1 MLISKAKRDGMRS
14 AKTLAMKPNKLLLLG
29 LGIALPALAA
39 RLARSAAG
47 AGYSAITHE
56 DPPKNPAHPLVKWN
70 EAILWTVFSGA
81 VGGLA
86 QLVAQ
91 RWLAK
96 TSVPAEGY
104 DMKSRLR
111 RALN

>member
-1 MLISKAKRDGMRS
+1 
-14 AKTLAMKPNKLLLLG
+14 MKPQKLLLLG

-56 DPPKNPAHPLVKWN
+56 DPPKNPAHPRVEWK
-70 EAILWTVFSGA
+70 EAIIWTVFSGA

-86 QLVAQ
+86 QLAAQ
-91 RWLAK
+91 RWLARTK
-96 TSVPAEGY
+96 VPAEGF
-104 DMKSRLR
+104 DMKSGLK
-111 RALN
+111 RALK